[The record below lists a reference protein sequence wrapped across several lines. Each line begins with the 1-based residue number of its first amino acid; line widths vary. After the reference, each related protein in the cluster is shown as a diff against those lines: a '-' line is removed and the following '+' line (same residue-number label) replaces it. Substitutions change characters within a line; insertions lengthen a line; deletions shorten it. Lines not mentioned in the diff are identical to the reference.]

1 MNIFLFNAINE
12 TKFHEFIWEKYSLGL
27 ARFSIDSKKN
37 CSLSTFNYENIKEIY
52 IIVPYFFPIDLL
64 HIIIIKSE

>member
-1 MNIFLFNAINE
+1 MKLNFMNLFE
-12 TKFHEFIWEKYSLGL
+12 EKYSLGL